1 VRDEAELQNEPELA
15 MLGERLRVLR
25 SARGW
30 TLEELAER
38 SGLSKPY
45 LSRLESGNRQPSIAA
60 VLTLARVYGVPMGSL
75 FGPQHSDDSCIVVR
89 SNEVTI
95 RKGDGVSYVPMSA
108 TSRFHLEPIRL
119 VISASR
125 SGTDR
130 FHHEGEE
137 WVYVLSGRLQ
147 LSLGEKQHIIEAGDA
162 AHFDSRLP
170 HRLDALD
177 GKDSSLILVAC
188 PIPIAMNPRRETAE
202 MTAELVG

>member
-1 VRDEAELQNEPELA
+1 
-15 MLGERLRVLR
+15 MLGERLFALR

-38 SGLSKPY
+38 SGLSKPF
-45 LSRLESGNRQPSIAA
+45 LSRLESSSRQPSIAA
-60 VLTLARVYGVPMGSL
+60 VLTLARVFGVPMGSL
-75 FGPQHSDDSCIVVR
+75 FDSQNADESCIVVR
-89 SNEVTI
+89 GKDAAI
-95 RKGDGVSYVPMSA
+95 REGDGVSYAPMSTA
-108 TSRFHLEPIRL
+108 SRFNLQPIRL

-125 SGTDR
+125 SGTER
-130 FHHEGEE
+130 YQHEGEE
-137 WVYVLSGRLQ
+137 WVYVLSGRLR
-147 LSLGEKQHIIEAGDA
+147 LSVGEKQHIIGASDA

-177 GKDSSLILVAC
+177 GKDATIVLVAC